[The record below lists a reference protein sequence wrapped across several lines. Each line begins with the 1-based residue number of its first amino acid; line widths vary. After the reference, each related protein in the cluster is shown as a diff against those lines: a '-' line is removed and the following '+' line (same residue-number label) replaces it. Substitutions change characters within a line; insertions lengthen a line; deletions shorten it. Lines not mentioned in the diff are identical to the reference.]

1 MVVKCWLSPHDH
13 WKGSIKK
20 VVETNLN
27 SNTVEQP
34 VTLLIIGASGDLA
47 RRKVIPA
54 LFALYCQKHLPS
66 RFQIVGF
73 ARSWMSHED
82 FRNKIMEH
90 LTCRYAPGESCAD
103 KMSEFLSRCFYISG
117 HYDDP
122 ESFNH
127 LRKELKT
134 LEGGQPTHRMY
145 YMAIPPFIFLE
156 VAHSLHNAGMVGGV
170 HEPCWSRVVIE
181 KPFGSDRQSSDE
193 LVREMAK
200 VFSEEQ
206 TYRIDHYLGK
216 EVIQNLLVLR
226 FANLIFDP
234 LWNRSYIDHV
244 CISWKENIGL
254 EGRGG
259 YFDSYGIIRDVM
271 QNHLL
276 QILALIGMEQPV
288 SLSSRDIRD
297 EKVKLLR
304 SLAPVAEEDV
314 VLGQYSEGTW
324 QGVKHLAYRAEES
337 IPPGSKTPTYA
348 AAVLHI
354 RNRRW
359 DRVPFLI
366 EAGKGLDDRMT
377 EIRIRF
383 REVPGNLYG
392 QSTAAFPR
400 NQLVIRVQPDEAITL
415 EIMNKKPGL
424 EMKLEKTHLNLRY
437 GAAFNEEIPD
447 AYECLLLDV
456 LERDESLFIRSD
468 ELAAA
473 WDIFT
478 PLLKTIEQKQTEPAL
493 YPFGSKGP
501 AQVATLAAKYGIET
515 DR

>member
-1 MVVKCWLSPHDH
+1 MTDELK
-13 WKGSIKK
+13 
-20 VVETNLN
+20 N
-27 SNTVEQP
+27 SLKADDQP

-47 RRKVIPA
+47 RKKVIPA
-54 LFALYCQKHLPS
+54 LFALFCQKHLP
-66 RFQIVGF
+66 RQFQVVGF

-90 LTCRYAPGESCAD
+90 LTCRYAPGQSCAE

-117 HYDDP
+117 QYDDP

-127 LRKELKT
+127 VRRELKN
-134 LEGGQPTHRMY
+134 LEGGVPTHRMY

-156 VAHSLHNAGMVGGV
+156 VAHSLRNAGLVGGA
-170 HEPCWSRVVIE
+170 HEPSWSRVVIE
-181 KPFGSDRQSSDE
+181 KPFGSDRNSSDE

-226 FANLIFDP
+226 FANLFFDP
-234 LWNRSYIDHV
+234 VWNRSYIDHV
-244 CISWKENIGL
+244 IISWKENIGL

-276 QILALIGMEQPV
+276 QILALIAMEQPV
-288 SLSSRDIRD
+288 SLSSKDIRD

-304 SLAPVAEEDV
+304 SLAPVVEQDV
-314 VLGQYSEGTW
+314 VLGQYIEGTW
-324 QGVKHLAYRAEES
+324 KGVHHPAYRTEES
-337 IPPGSKTPTYA
+337 VPPGSKTPTYA
-348 AAVLHI
+348 AAVLHLH
-354 RNRRW
+354 NRRW
-359 DRVPFLI
+359 DGIPFLI
-366 EAGKGLDDRMT
+366 QAGKGLDDRMT

-392 QSTAAFPR
+392 HSIEFFPR
-400 NQLVIRVQPDEAITL
+400 NELVIRVQPDEAITL

-424 EMKLEKTHLNLRY
+424 EMKLEQTRLNLRY
-437 GAAFNEEIPD
+437 DAAFNEDIPD

-456 LERDESLFIRSD
+456 LEGDESLFIRSD

-478 PLLKTIEQKQTEPAL
+478 PLLKSIEQKQMEPEF

-501 AQVATLAAKYGIET
+501 ERVKALAERYGITSEL
-515 DR
+515 